1 MTAPRWYPANTTER
15 EMAWALS
22 GGNVRRYFRAF
33 QAADIYLPY
42 RIARDDPEDWEPV
55 TRQMLGY
62 TVMPVCTSDE
72 SMTDALY
79 EDVDGHIVIG
89 YQQLLGVWPE
99 PQWRLAIN
107 PGLPIE
113 AYLPVTAVEAAARGE
128 VLPRYDSGLIIRRPG
143 EDEWREWPAGSEEH
157 PAGPARPGVP
167 VAAGDHRAGADR
179 RGVHPGRPLRRH
191 LPGRAEHPEHVLDR
205 APTVPGGARVVGQPG
220 RPGRPRPDQRPGALL
235 EQWERGKP
243 IPSPVMLGMR
253 WAREAF
259 DDAQRLRPAE
269 PRGRRLAYHAI
280 YREQAGVGP
289 PVGLMVAD
297 PRTGDG
303 LIWNHRLGG
312 WQYNPGAVARK
323 TFALE
328 QDDVSPVDRAEAER
342 VALKITKGLEVLPD
356 EETIHWI
363 FGWKG

>member
-1 MTAPRWYPANTTER
+1 MFTRADLFAATYPDAPSTRSMFSTVLRLFPAGH
-15 EMAWALS
+15 ALS
-22 GGNVRRYFRAF
+22 V
-33 QAADIYLPY
+33 
-42 RIARDDPEDWEPV
+42 
-55 TRQMLGY
+55 
-62 TVMPVCTSDE
+62 
-72 SMTDALY
+72 
-79 EDVDGHIVIG
+79 
-89 YQQLLGVWPE
+89 
-99 PQWRLAIN
+99 N
-107 PGLPIE
+107 PG
-113 AYLPVTAVEAAARGE
+113 G
-128 VLPRYDSGLIIRRPG
+128 
-143 EDEWREWPAGSEEH
+143 PAGLDLT
-157 PAGPARPGVP
+157 GDQVP
-167 VAAGDHRAGADR
+167 
-179 RGVHPGRPLRRH
+179 
-191 LPGRAEHPEHVLDR
+191 
-205 APTVPGGARVVGQPG
+205 
-220 RPGRPRPDQRPGALL
+220 LL